1 MSGVPKFVSPMLV
14 EAAVVLVVGAVDA
27 AAELARERREAAE
40 AEARERSRQRLEELE
55 RLHQEGAARAEQ
67 AGRQREQDA
76 SDRRQRVLQILSEAG
91 MTAPPPQ
98 ADLSAVIERERRLS
112 DLDARLAGLRADD
125 LVMRWCPNEVA
136 AAAAELQRLR
146 TDSQSATSA
155 DAVLEQLSGLPRK
168 ARDAEE
174 VEERRRY
181 IASGIAESMRE
192 MGFVVSEP
200 SLEYPGVAQSAL
212 LFEGVR
218 ASGAQVAV
226 SVPVEGDVWYAV
238 NGYPMRL
245 EAATGGG
252 EAATCD
258 EAEREIT
265 AMHEVL
271 KERFGVQMGP
281 IGWQGKDPAR
291 LVRYAD
297 DLPTGHGADRAA
309 GGGS

>member
-27 AAELARERREAAE
+27 AAEIARQRREAAE
-40 AEARERSRQRLEELE
+40 AEARERSRQRIEELE

-67 AGRQREQDA
+67 AGRQREHDA
-76 SDRRQRVLQILSEAG
+76 MDRRRRVLRILSEAG
-91 MTAPPPQ
+91 MKAPSPQ
-98 ADLSAVIERERRLS
+98 SDLSALIERERHLA

-125 LVMRWCPNEVA
+125 LVMRWCPEQVT
-136 AAAAELQRLR
+136 AAAAELERLR
-146 TDSQSATSA
+146 SGAGSAEA
-155 DAVLEQLSGLPRK
+155 VDAILAQLSGLPRK
-168 ARDAEE
+168 ARDAQE

-200 SLEYPGVAQSAL
+200 SLEYPGMAQSAL
-212 LFEGVR
+212 VFEGVR
-218 ASGAQVAV
+218 ASGGQVAV

-245 EAATGGG
+245 EAATSGG
-252 EAATCD
+252 EATTCD
-258 EAEREIT
+258 EAEREIL
-265 AMHEVL
+265 AMHDVL
-271 KERFGVQMGP
+271 KDRFGVQMGP

-297 DLPTGHGADRAA
+297 DLPTGLSADRAA
-309 GGGS
+309 GGRS